1 VDWRSC
7 QRSKHHLF
15 TASTSSGPTPRP
27 NNLLGTDE
35 LWRIVETMGL
45 TTAVMQYMDLTQR
58 TKETATSSI
67 CMPSPSSWRY
77 ACILML
83 TNRSIQ
89 HTSNGGGNS
98 FISNTA
104 ELPPPPL
111 WLLNIEE
118 PPPQTTAR
126 TLHQKDLIAS
136 AQTQFL
142 PRHHSPRCAT
152 LMPMTQLVS
161 MKAYTPWIPRRR
173 SSR

>member
-1 VDWRSC
+1 MGGEVWVDWRSC

-98 FISNTA
+98 PISNTA
-104 ELPPPPL
+104 ELPQPPL
-111 WLLNIEE
+111 WLLNIKE
-118 PPPQTTAR
+118 PSPTDHCKNLTPESPHFRSTDPIPAEAPLQHHQPCRSCVRSTA
-126 TLHQKDLIAS
+126 
-136 AQTQFL
+136 
-142 PRHHSPRCAT
+142 
-152 LMPMTQLVS
+152 
-161 MKAYTPWIPRRR
+161 
-173 SSR
+173 